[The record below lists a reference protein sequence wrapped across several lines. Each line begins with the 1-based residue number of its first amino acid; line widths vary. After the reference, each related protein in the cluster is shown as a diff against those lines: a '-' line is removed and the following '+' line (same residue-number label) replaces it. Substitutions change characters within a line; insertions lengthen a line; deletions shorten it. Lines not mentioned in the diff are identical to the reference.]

1 MLRLRQ
7 PLTAFREHI
16 LHCVDMACH
25 EVFHNSILITRESM
39 KSSLAMI
46 GVTAIS
52 IALASCA
59 STSAEL
65 QTALA
70 PAASIGT
77 SVECDSGCKIEW
89 QRAQYWLGKHAT
101 MKVATATDVLIQTYT
116 PPENHPQYGF
126 SITREPLGEDRYRI
140 SAELFCQGFLG
151 CSPKEED
158 VRNAL
163 LYYVKTGED
172 LIAGKVS
179 GGAIQ

>member
-1 MLRLRQ
+1 
-7 PLTAFREHI
+7 
-16 LHCVDMACH
+16 
-25 EVFHNSILITRESM
+25 M
-39 KSSLAMI
+39 KSPLAI
-46 GVTAIS
+46 SGAVAVS
-52 IALASCA
+52 IALAACA

-116 PPENHPQYGF
+116 PPEDHPQYGF
-126 SITREPLGEDRYRI
+126 SVTREPLGGERYKI
-140 SAELFCQGFLG
+140 SAELFCQSLLG
-151 CSPKEED
+151 CSPKEQD

-163 LYYVKTGED
+163 LYYVKTGQD
-172 LIAGKVS
+172 LVAGKVS